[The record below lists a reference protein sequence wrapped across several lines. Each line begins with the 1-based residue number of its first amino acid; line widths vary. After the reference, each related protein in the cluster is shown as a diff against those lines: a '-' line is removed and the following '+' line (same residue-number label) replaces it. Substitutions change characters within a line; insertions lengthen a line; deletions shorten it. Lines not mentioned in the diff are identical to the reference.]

1 MGADPEQPEL
11 EHLKQATGPG
21 PDNDHL
27 GRNFAQNSHFHGNG
41 GPPL

>member
-1 MGADPEQPEL
+1 
-11 EHLKQATGPG
+11 LKQATRAG
-21 PDNDHL
+21 PDNDYL